1 MLSVSNER
9 ERRAAVKPKILV
21 VDDAIFMRR
30 MISDILVENG
40 MEVVGEADTG
50 SGAVERYKELKP
62 DLVTMDIIMPEMN
75 GIDAVRQIVSYDSNA
90 KIVICSALGQQTLVQ
105 EAIAA
110 GAKDFLIKPFNPS
123 RVVEVITKILSHTP
137 VA

>member
-1 MLSVSNER
+1 M
-9 ERRAAVKPKILV
+9 KPRVLV

-30 MISDILVENG
+30 MISEILEENG

-50 SGAVERYKELKP
+50 ASAVKLYSELKP

-75 GIDAVRQIVSYDSNA
+75 GIDAVKEIMAIDSQARIVM
-90 KIVICSALGQQTLVQ
+90 CSALGQQALVQ
-105 EAIAA
+105 EAISA

-123 RVVEVITKILSHTP
+123 RVVEVVTKVLGQSIS
-137 VA
+137 A

>member
-1 MLSVSNER
+1 MIEKGDT
-9 ERRAAVKPKILV
+9 EVKPRVLV
-21 VDDAIFMRR
+21 VDDAIFMRK
-30 MISDILVENG
+30 MISDILVSNG

-75 GIDAVRQIVSYDSNA
+75 GIDAVRTIVESDSNA
-90 KIVICSALGQQTLVQ
+90 KIVMCSALGQQALVQ
-105 EAIAA
+105 DALTA

-123 RVVEVITKILSHTP
+123 RVIEVVSKVLNQTAA
-137 VA
+137 V